1 MRMNFR
7 LSWIWVVM
15 LVVGCAGASQKVYD
29 SQPKFRTASNE
40 AFEAR
45 IMPLKLE
52 NPFYVAFQL
61 DIRNKTS
68 KPLVIDWN
76 KTRYLNDKKNLG
88 RFAFK
93 GIDPETVK
101 TGIPDEV
108 IAGGQTL
115 SKRISPLKT
124 LSFMRRR
131 DLPKEGQSNF
141 TPGILPNGQNSVSLY
156 IRQADRKWRETMTVR
171 LSSKTVQ

>member
-1 MRMNFR
+1 MQMKIMMGW
-7 LSWIWVVM
+7 LWVV
-15 LVVGCAGASQKVYD
+15 LIVVGCAGAPQKVYV
-29 SQPKFRTASNE
+29 SQPKVQVASNE

-45 IMPLKLE
+45 ITPLKLD

-76 KTRYLNDKKNLG
+76 KTRYLHNKKNLG

-93 GIDPETVK
+93 GIDPESIK
-101 TGIPDEV
+101 SGIPDEV
-108 IAGGQTL
+108 IGGGQML

-124 LSFMRRR
+124 LAFMRKR
-131 DLPKEGQSNF
+131 DVPKDGQSNF
-141 TPGILPNGQNSVSLY
+141 SPGILPNGLNSVSLL
-156 IRQADRKWRETMTVR
+156 IRQADRKWRETLTVR
-171 LSSKTVQ
+171 LASKNTP